1 MSIENI
7 LALLGGLALFLYG
20 MKMMSSGLEA
30 AAGNRLKDI
39 LEKLTTNRFLGI
51 AVGVGITA
59 LIQSSS
65 TTTVMVVGFVNSGI
79 MNLYQALWIIMGAN
93 IGTNVTSQLIALD
106 VSEFAPIFALVG
118 VVMVVFL
125 HKKKLHYI
133 GQIAAGLGILF
144 IGMSMMSEAMVPLR
158 EEPAFIN
165 LMTQFSI
172 PIIGILVGIV
182 FTAIIQSSSAS
193 VGILQALAASGL
205 IGLPNAIYVL
215 FGQNI
220 GTCVTALL
228 ASAGASRNA
237 KRAAIMHLTFN
248 TIGTTLFV
256 FIAMLTPFTSWM
268 ENLTPNNVT
277 AQIANVHLIFNLSTT
292 IILLPFGKW
301 IVKLAEKILPDRA
314 SEHEGE
320 QFLKYLDPL
329 LLRNEHQVGTVAI
342 FVAQLRHEVERM
354 LSMARNN
361 IDRSFTVVLTNSEK
375 LQTQIDNSEEY
386 IDYLNKEISYYISH
400 LISLEMTEADSVTI
414 NAFFKITGNI
424 ERLGD
429 HATNIAG
436 YANLLEDKKLK
447 LSAKALA
454 EVEIMREVS
463 LQSLDLIYDSIL
475 SKSPEELLAK
485 MEEAEQKMDDM
496 TREFRRNQMNRMV
509 SNECSGEACVIYSEM
524 LTDFERVGDHLLNIA
539 EAITDGKLKSLHIDD
554 DTRAEMKEVMA

>member
-361 IDRSFTVVLTNSEK
+361 IDRSFTAVLTNSEK

>member
-1 MSIENI
+1 
-7 LALLGGLALFLYG
+7 
-20 MKMMSSGLEA
+20 
-30 AAGNRLKDI
+30 
-39 LEKLTTNRFLGI
+39 
-51 AVGVGITA
+51 
-59 LIQSSS
+59 
-65 TTTVMVVGFVNSGI
+65 
-79 MNLYQALWIIMGAN
+79 
-93 IGTNVTSQLIALD
+93 
-106 VSEFAPIFALVG
+106 
-118 VVMVVFL
+118 MVVFL

>member
-1 MSIENI
+1 
-7 LALLGGLALFLYG
+7 
-20 MKMMSSGLEA
+20 
-30 AAGNRLKDI
+30 
-39 LEKLTTNRFLGI
+39 
-51 AVGVGITA
+51 
-59 LIQSSS
+59 
-65 TTTVMVVGFVNSGI
+65 
-79 MNLYQALWIIMGAN
+79 
-93 IGTNVTSQLIALD
+93 
-106 VSEFAPIFALVG
+106 
-118 VVMVVFL
+118 
-125 HKKKLHYI
+125 
-133 GQIAAGLGILF
+133 
-144 IGMSMMSEAMVPLR
+144 
-158 EEPAFIN
+158 
-165 LMTQFSI
+165 
-172 PIIGILVGIV
+172 
-182 FTAIIQSSSAS
+182 
-193 VGILQALAASGL
+193 
-205 IGLPNAIYVL
+205 
-215 FGQNI
+215 
-220 GTCVTALL
+220 
-228 ASAGASRNA
+228 
-237 KRAAIMHLTFN
+237 
-248 TIGTTLFV
+248 
-256 FIAMLTPFTSWM
+256 
-268 ENLTPNNVT
+268 
-277 AQIANVHLIFNLSTT
+277 
-292 IILLPFGKW
+292 
-301 IVKLAEKILPDRA
+301 
-314 SEHEGE
+314 
-320 QFLKYLDPL
+320 
-329 LLRNEHQVGTVAI
+329 
-342 FVAQLRHEVERM
+342 M

-361 IDRSFTVVLTNSEK
+361 IDRSFTAVLTNSEK